1 MAIVGR
7 PNVGKLTLFN
17 RLVGGRPAL
26 VHGTPGLTRDRR
38 YGTVEYEGRTI
49 RIIDT
54 GGLDPEARRDAIG
67 AGIHRQAEVALEQA
81 DAVLF
86 VVDALAGTMPVDREL
101 ADKLRRLGRPI
112 VCAVNKVDSVKRE
125 VLAGELYEL
134 GLAEVFPISAVH
146 GRGLDEMMDALVAH
160 LPGPAPAP
168 PGDPDQELTD
178 ALAEA
183 VADEQTDES
192 DDERPHER
200 RREDE
205 PLRVA
210 LVGKPNAG
218 KSSLLNRL
226 VGSERSL
233 VHDRPGTTTDPVDSP
248 FTYGGKQYI
257 LVDTA
262 GIRRRARVEGAT
274 EKLSVTLALA
284 QIDRADVV
292 VLVIDGHE
300 GASEQD
306 ARLAGL
312 IEDSGRAVV
321 IALNKADLLSGPGAG
336 REILRVT
343 ADELHF
349 LSFAPRQLVSALR
362 GDGVGDLFK
371 RVDQAAAQQRRRI
384 PTSELNRFFAE
395 VCERYPPTSRGG
407 KLVTVHYLTQGGIRP
422 PTFLLWAN
430 RADLVDESYRRFVT
444 NQLRQRYGFL
454 GTPLRVVIKAK
465 AREGRSRSARGGT
478 QAAVKR
484 NRRQAAGSGQQVPC
498 SRLPVACRQFPVC
511 FSQRPYQHQRPP
523 ERRRPAARLPAPCK
537 PPASPAALRS
547 APPAASRIRP
557 PPCSAAPSGR

>member
-1 MAIVGR
+1 MSDASGREPMVAIVGR
-7 PNVGKLTLFN
+7 PNVGKSTLFN

-38 YGTVEYEGRTI
+38 YGELEYDGRII

-54 GGLDPEARRDAIG
+54 GGLDPEAQRDAIG
-67 AGIHRQAEVALEQA
+67 AGIHRQAEVALGQA

-86 VVDALAGTMPVDREL
+86 VVDALAGTTPLDREL
-101 ADKLRRLGRPI
+101 AAKLRRLGRPI

-125 VLAGELYEL
+125 ALAAELYEL
-134 GLAEVFPISAVH
+134 GLAEVFPVSAIH

-160 LPGPAPAP
+160 LPPPAAP
-168 PGDPDQELTD
+168 ELSDLPGG
-178 ALAEA
+178 
-183 VADEQTDES
+183 DEEP
-192 DDERPHER
+192 ERE
-200 RREDE
+200 EGA

-233 VHDRPGTTTDPVDSP
+233 VHDRPGTTTDPVDTP
-248 FTYGGKQYI
+248 FTYAGKPYV

-284 QIDRADVV
+284 QIERADVV
-292 VLVIDGHE
+292 VLVIDAHG

-312 IEDSGRAVV
+312 IEESGRAVV
-321 IALNKADLLSGPGAG
+321 LALNKSDLLAGPGAG
-336 REILRVT
+336 RAILKAT
-343 ADELHF
+343 TDELHF
-349 LSFAPRQLVSALR
+349 LTYAPRQLVSALR
-362 GDGVGDLFK
+362 GDGVGELLA
-371 RVDQAAAQQRRRI
+371 RVDAAGAQHVRRI

-407 KLVTVHYLTQGGIRP
+407 KLVTVHYLTQGGVRP

-430 RADLVDESYRRFVT
+430 RADLVDEAYRRFVT
-444 NQLRQRYGFL
+444 NQLRARYGFA

-465 AREGRSRSARGGT
+465 SRDRAP
-478 QAAVKR
+478 
-484 NRRQAAGSGQQVPC
+484 RRA
-498 SRLPVACRQFPVC
+498 
-511 FSQRPYQHQRPP
+511 
-523 ERRRPAARLPAPCK
+523 
-537 PPASPAALRS
+537 
-547 APPAASRIRP
+547 
-557 PPCSAAPSGR
+557 SGRKRR

>member
-1 MAIVGR
+1 MSGVDGSGREPVVAIVGR
-7 PNVGKLTLFN
+7 PNVGKSTLFN

-38 YGTVEYEGRTI
+38 YGTVDYEGRTI

-67 AGIHRQAEVALEQA
+67 AGIHRQAEVALGQA

-86 VVDALAGTMPVDREL
+86 VVDALAGTTPVDREL
-101 ADKLRRLGRPI
+101 VAKLRRLGRPI

-134 GLAEVFPISAVH
+134 GLAEVFPVSAIH

-160 LPGPAPAP
+160 LPAPAVAAVDEGDEPDADRAEEP
-168 PGDPDQELTD
+168 PDEPDDEP
-178 ALAEA
+178 
-183 VADEQTDES
+183 ADERAD
-192 DDERPHER
+192 R
-200 RREDE
+200 RADG

-233 VHDRPGTTTDPVDSP
+233 VHDRPGTTTDPVDTL
-248 FTYGGKQYI
+248 FEYAGKQYI

-274 EKLSVTLALA
+274 EKLSVVLALA

-312 IEDSGRAVV
+312 IEESGRAVV
-321 IALNKADLLSGPGAG
+321 IALNKADLLAGPGAG
-336 REILRVT
+336 REILRTT

-371 RVDQAAAQQRRRI
+371 RVDQAAAQHRRRI

-395 VCERYPPTSRGG
+395 VCERFPPTSRGG

-430 RADLVDESYRRFVT
+430 RADLVDEAYRRFVT

-454 GTPLRVVIKAK
+454 GTPLRVVMKAK
-465 AREGRSRSARGGT
+465 ARERAGRPGRREAGR
-478 QAAVKR
+478 KR
-484 NRRQAAGSGQQVPC
+484 R
-498 SRLPVACRQFPVC
+498 
-511 FSQRPYQHQRPP
+511 
-523 ERRRPAARLPAPCK
+523 
-537 PPASPAALRS
+537 
-547 APPAASRIRP
+547 
-557 PPCSAAPSGR
+557 